1 MVVGIIPVV
10 VTSGVALKFTEAFLG
25 KSKGVKSSG
34 KKSSKKASKAKQ
46 GYPSTQ
52 YRPW

>member
-1 MVVGIIPVV
+1 MSTSDQIVGILPAVV
-10 VTSGVALKFTEAFLG
+10 AGGVALKFTEGFLG
-25 KSKGVKSSG
+25 KPSKTG
-34 KKSSKKASKAKQ
+34 KTKKKARK